1 MWPEPEDVVQEPT
14 VHLWQQRA
22 RLRGRTLEPRHVDVL
37 IAGGGLVARRRPVR
51 LEVMLV
57 VINEVLPAGW
67 WSVTPPGG
75 WGACRGLGT
84 GGGQSG
90 QPCYVSKWQQRQTES
105 HG

>member
-1 MWPEPEDVVQEPT
+1 M
-14 VHLWQQRA
+14 
-22 RLRGRTLEPRHVDVL
+22 EPRHVDVL
-37 IAGGGLVARRRPVR
+37 IAGRDLVARRRPVC

-57 VINEVLPAGW
+57 VIKEVLPAGW

-90 QPCYVSKWQQRQTES
+90 QPAGQNPCPCWCTLNLDQL
-105 HG
+105 

>member
-22 RLRGRTLEPRHVDVL
+22 RLQSRTLEPRHVDVL

-57 VINEVLPAGW
+57 VTNEVLPAG
-67 WSVTPPGG
+67 
-75 WGACRGLGT
+75 
-84 GGGQSG
+84 
-90 QPCYVSKWQQRQTES
+90 
-105 HG
+105 

>member
-22 RLRGRTLEPRHVDVL
+22 RLQSRTLEPRHVDVL

-57 VINEVLPAGW
+57 VINEVLPAG
-67 WSVTPPGG
+67 
-75 WGACRGLGT
+75 
-84 GGGQSG
+84 
-90 QPCYVSKWQQRQTES
+90 
-105 HG
+105 